1 MADRFAG
8 FGIGQ
13 RGDDAGIESIRKTKV
28 AMMAKDNPVKFC
40 QRCGTLLTYE
50 YKFDQVRP
58 FCPQCKWIHFIDP
71 KVAAAVLVEK
81 DGRVLLVRRIN
92 EPFRGLWTLPA
103 GFINGGED
111 PAEAASRECLEE
123 TGLRVRVT
131 RVLDVISGKEHERGA
146 DFIIVYHAEVISGDL
161 IPADDADAAEWFARD
176 DLPPLAFK
184 ATQQVLGK

>member
-13 RGDDAGIESIRKTKV
+13 RGGHAGIVSIRKTKV
-28 AMMAKDNPVKFC
+28 AIMAKDNPVKFC
-40 QRCGTLLTYE
+40 PRCGTLLTYE

-58 FCPQCKWIHFIDP
+58 FCPQCKWIHFVDP

-81 DGRVLLVRRIN
+81 DSRVLLVRRVN

-103 GFINGGED
+103 GFINGGEN
-111 PAEAASRECLEE
+111 PAEAAARECLEE
-123 TGLRVRVT
+123 TGLSVRVT

-146 DFIIVYHAEVISGDL
+146 DFIIVYHAEVVGGEL
-161 IPADDADAAEWFARD
+161 IPADDADAVDWFARD